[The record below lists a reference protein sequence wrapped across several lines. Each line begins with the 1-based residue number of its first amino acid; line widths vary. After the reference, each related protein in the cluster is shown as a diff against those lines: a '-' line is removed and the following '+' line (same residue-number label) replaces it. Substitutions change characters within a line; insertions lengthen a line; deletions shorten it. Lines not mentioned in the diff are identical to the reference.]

1 MAVKVSIE
9 AATKVTSQ
17 LQDAMAAL
25 LPQLNPSLA
34 IPTRPELAAVLADP
48 AVTLLLARDGDGIV
62 GTATVIVFRTPAWA
76 KARIEDVVVDAA
88 ARGRG
93 VGESLVT
100 RCLEIARERGARVVE
115 LQSRRGRE
123 AANRLYVRMG
133 FEARDSNLYRLV
145 L

>member
-1 MAVKVSIE
+1 
-9 AATKVTSQ
+9 
-17 LQDAMAAL
+17 MAAL
-25 LPQLNPSLA
+25 LPQLNPALA
-34 IPTRPELAAVLADP
+34 IPSKEELAAVLADS
-48 AVTLLLARDGDGIV
+48 AVTLLVARDGQGIV

-76 KARIEDVVVDAA
+76 KARIEDVVVDEG

-93 VGESLVT
+93 VGESLVM
-100 RCLEIARERGARVVE
+100 RCIDIARERGARVIE

-123 AANRLYVRMG
+123 AANRLYLRMG